1 MNEIT
6 LLFKGLLK
14 AISSPT
20 IVLAR
25 WKPSWE
31 CFVFSFIQ
39 NYLLFWTTKNNHQ
52 EKQVHS
58 KVSQLKTIANAS
70 SNTPYIYH
78 ITPPIVI
85 GIQPCIKR
93 CMQKCH
99 FFLETFTLKSLQIN
113 FVVIFPL
120 SNLMHIFK
128 YFITFI
134 KNE

>member
-1 MNEIT
+1 M
-6 LLFKGLLK
+6 FC
-14 AISSPT
+14 
-20 IVLAR
+20 VLIYS
-25 WKPSWE
+25 KLPS
-31 CFVFSFIQ
+31 VL
-39 NYLLFWTTKNNHQ
+39 NNKNNHQ

-58 KVSQLKTIANAS
+58 KVTQLKTIANSS

-93 CMQKCH
+93 CMQKYH
-99 FFLETFTLKSLQIN
+99 FFFETFTLKSLQIN

-120 SNLMHIFK
+120 LGNLVHIFK